1 MPRGSRIDAAGAV
14 HHIMVRGI
22 ERKKIFESDA
32 DREQFIQRLSD
43 ILSDTKTTC
52 YAWSLMP
59 NHFHLLLRTGNTPIS
74 TVMRRL
80 LTGYAIWYNRHH
92 RRTGHLFQNR
102 FKSVLCQ
109 EDAYLLELVRYIH
122 LNPLRAGLVRHLK
135 ELDCYPYSGHSFLIG
150 TMKNAWQEIDGILI
164 MFGKRISSARQS
176 YRSFVEKGIE
186 QGRRPELAGGGL
198 IRSAGGWEA
207 LKALRREKAYQR
219 SDERILGDGDF
230 VSQVL
235 EEAREALEKRHALRA
250 KGIDLNK
257 IALRVSEL
265 MGVQP
270 EDVWAKGKY
279 PRIVDARGLFCY
291 WAVREL
297 GVSMANM
304 ARQLGLSIPAISKS
318 VRRGQQISESKGFR
332 LIES

>member
-14 HHIMVRGI
+14 QHIMVRGI
-22 ERKKIFESDA
+22 ERAKIFESDA
-32 DREQFIQRLSD
+32 DRDQLIQRLSD

-59 NHFHLLLRTGNTPIS
+59 NHFHLLLRTGETPIS

-80 LTGYAIWYNRHH
+80 LTGYAVRYNLRH

-122 LNPLRAGLVRHLK
+122 LNPMRAGVVKNLK
-135 ELDCYPYSGHSFLIG
+135 ELDRYPYSGHSFLMG
-150 TMKNAWQEIDGILI
+150 TLKNTWQEIDGILI
-164 MFGKRISSARQS
+164 MFGKRRFSARQA

-186 QGRRPELAGGGL
+186 QGRRPELSGGGL

-207 LKALRREKAYQR
+207 LKALKREKTYQR

-230 VSQVL
+230 VNRVL
-235 EEAREALEKRHALRA
+235 AEAREALEKRHALRA
-250 KGIDLNK
+250 EGSDLNN
-257 IALRVSEL
+257 IAFRVSEL
-265 MGVQP
+265 MGVKP
-270 EDVWAKGKY
+270 EDVWAKCKY

-297 GVSMANM
+297 GVSMADM

-318 VRRGQQISESKGFR
+318 VRRGQQISESQGFR
-332 LIES
+332 LIDS

>member
-14 HHIMVRGI
+14 QHIMVRGI
-22 ERKKIFESDA
+22 ERAKIFESDA
-32 DREQFIQRLSD
+32 DRDQLIQRLSD

-59 NHFHLLLRTGNTPIS
+59 NHFHLLLRTGETPIS

-80 LTGYAIWYNRHH
+80 LTGYAVRYNLRH

-122 LNPLRAGLVRHLK
+122 LNPMRAGVVKNLK
-135 ELDCYPYSGHSFLIG
+135 ELDRYPYSGHSFLMG
-150 TMKNAWQEIDGILI
+150 TLKNTWQEIDGILI
-164 MFGKRISSARQS
+164 MFGKRRFSARQA

-186 QGRRPELAGGGL
+186 QGRRPELSGGGL

-207 LKALRREKAYQR
+207 LKALKREKTYQR

-230 VSQVL
+230 VNRVL
-235 EEAREALEKRHALRA
+235 AEAREALEKRHALRA
-250 KGIDLNK
+250 EGIDLNN
-257 IALRVSEL
+257 IAFRVSEL
-265 MGVQP
+265 MGVKP

-279 PRIVDARGLFCY
+279 PGLWMQGACFVIGRY
-291 WAVREL
+291 GNW
-297 GVSMANM
+297 G
-304 ARQLGLSIPAISKS
+304 
-318 VRRGQQISESKGFR
+318 
-332 LIES
+332 

>member
-1 MPRGSRIDAAGAV
+1 
-14 HHIMVRGI
+14 MVRGI
-22 ERKKIFESDA
+22 ERTKIFESDA
-32 DREQFIQRLSD
+32 DRDQFIQRLSD
-43 ILSDTKTTC
+43 ILSDTETTC

-59 NHFHLLLRTGNTPIS
+59 NHFHLLLQTGETPIS

-80 LTGYAIWYNRHH
+80 LTGYAIRYNLRH

-109 EDAYLLELVRYIH
+109 EDTYLLELVRYIH
-122 LNPLRAGLVRHLK
+122 LNPVRAGLVKNLD
-135 ELDCYPYSGHSFLIG
+135 ELDRYPYSGHSFLMG
-150 TMKNAWQEIDGILI
+150 TLTNTWQEIDGILI
-164 MFGKRISSARQS
+164 MLGKRRSSARQA

-186 QGRRPELAGGGL
+186 QGRRPELSGGGL

-207 LKALRREKAYQR
+207 LKSLRREKADQR

-230 VSQVL
+230 VNRVL
-235 EEAREALEKRHALRA
+235 TEAREALEKRHALRT

-257 IALRVSEL
+257 IVYRVSEL
-265 MGVQP
+265 MGVKS

-297 GVSMANM
+297 GVSMADM
-304 ARQLGLSIPAISKS
+304 ARQLGLSILAISKS
-318 VRRGQQISESKGFR
+318 VRRRQVISESQGD
-332 LIES
+332 ESKR

>member
-14 HHIMVRGI
+14 QHIMVRGI
-22 ERKKIFESDA
+22 ERAKIFESDA
-32 DREQFIQRLSD
+32 DRDLFIQRLSD

-59 NHFHLLLRTGNTPIS
+59 NHFHLLLRTGETPIS

-80 LTGYAIWYNRHH
+80 LTGYAIGYNLRH

-122 LNPLRAGLVRHLK
+122 LNPVRAGVVKDLK
-135 ELDCYPYSGHSFLIG
+135 ELDRYPYSGHSVLMG
-150 TMKNAWQEIDGILI
+150 TLTNTWQEIDGILI
-164 MFGKRISSARQS
+164 MFGKRRSSARQA

-186 QGRRPELAGGGL
+186 QGRRPELSGGGL
-198 IRSAGGWEA
+198 IRSVWGWEA
-207 LKALRREKAYQR
+207 LKALRREKADQR
-219 SDERILGDGDF
+219 SDERILGDGGF
-230 VSQVL
+230 VNRVL
-235 EEAREALEKRHALRA
+235 AEAGEAMEKRHALRA
-250 KGIDLNK
+250 EGIDLNN
-257 IALRVSEL
+257 IAFRVSEL
-265 MGVQP
+265 MGMKP

-297 GVSMANM
+297 GVSMADM

-332 LIES
+332 LIDS

>member
-1 MPRGSRIDAAGAV
+1 
-14 HHIMVRGI
+14 MVRGI
-22 ERKKIFESDA
+22 ERAKILKSDP
-32 DREQFIQRLSD
+32 DRDLFIQRLSD

-59 NHFHLLLRTGNTPIS
+59 NHFHLLLRTGETPIS

-80 LTGYAIWYNRHH
+80 LTGYAIRYNLRH

-109 EDAYLLELVRYIH
+109 EDTYLLELVRYIH
-122 LNPLRAGLVRHLK
+122 LNPVRAGVVKNLN
-135 ELDCYPYSGHSFLIG
+135 ELDRYPYSGHSVLMG
-150 TMKNAWQEIDGILI
+150 PLTNTWQEIDGILI
-164 MFGKRISSARQS
+164 MFEKRRSSARQA
-176 YRSFVEKGIE
+176 YRSFVEKWIE

-198 IRSAGGWEA
+198 IRSAGGWKA
-207 LKALRREKAYQR
+207 LKTLRREKTYQR

-230 VSQVL
+230 VNRVL
-235 EEAREALEKRHALRA
+235 AEAREALEKRHALLA
-250 KGIDLNK
+250 EGIDLNN
-257 IALRVSEL
+257 IAFSVSEL
-265 MGVQP
+265 MGVKP

-297 GVSMANM
+297 GVSMADM

-332 LIES
+332 LIDS

>member
-1 MPRGSRIDAAGAV
+1 
-14 HHIMVRGI
+14 MVRGI
-22 ERKKIFESDA
+22 ERAKIFESDA
-32 DREQFIQRLSD
+32 DRDQLIQRLSD

-59 NHFHLLLRTGNTPIS
+59 NHFHLLLRTGETPIS

-80 LTGYAIWYNRHH
+80 LTGYAVRYNLRH

-122 LNPLRAGLVRHLK
+122 LNPMRAGVVKNLK
-135 ELDCYPYSGHSFLIG
+135 ELDRYPYSGHSFLMG
-150 TMKNAWQEIDGILI
+150 TLKNTWQEIDGILI
-164 MFGKRISSARQS
+164 MFGKRRFSARQA

-186 QGRRPELAGGGL
+186 QGRRPELSGGGL

-207 LKALRREKAYQR
+207 LKALKREKTYQR

-230 VSQVL
+230 VNRVL
-235 EEAREALEKRHALRA
+235 AEAREALEKRHALRA
-250 KGIDLNK
+250 EGIDLNN
-257 IALRVSEL
+257 IAFRVSEL
-265 MGVQP
+265 MGVKP

-279 PRIVDARGLFCY
+279 PRIVHARGLFWY
-291 WAVREL
+291 WAVR
-297 GVSMANM
+297 
-304 ARQLGLSIPAISKS
+304 
-318 VRRGQQISESKGFR
+318 
-332 LIES
+332 

>member
-14 HHIMVRGI
+14 QHIMVRGV
-22 ERKKIFESDA
+22 ERAKIFESDA
-32 DREQFIQRLSD
+32 DRDQFIQRLSG

-59 NHFHLLLRTGNTPIS
+59 NHFHLLLRTGETPIS

-80 LTGYAIWYNRHH
+80 LTGYAIGFNRRH

-122 LNPLRAGLVRHLK
+122 LNPVRAGVVKDLK
-135 ELDCYPYSGHSFLIG
+135 ELDRYPYSGHSVLMG
-150 TMKNAWQEIDGILI
+150 TLTNTWQEIDGILI
-164 MFGKRISSARQS
+164 MFGKRRSSARQA

-198 IRSAGGWEA
+198 IRSAEGWEA
-207 LKALRREKAYQR
+207 LKALRREKTYQR

-230 VSQVL
+230 VNRVL
-235 EEAREALEKRHALRA
+235 AEAREALEKRHALLA
-250 KGIDLNK
+250 EGIDLNN
-257 IALRVSEL
+257 IVFRVSEL
-265 MGVQP
+265 MGVKP

-297 GVSMANM
+297 GVSMADM
-304 ARQLGLSIPAISKS
+304 ARQLGLSIPAMSKS
-318 VRRGQQISESKGFR
+318 VRRGQVISEAKGFK
-332 LIES
+332 LIDS

>member
-109 EDAYLLELVRYIH
+109 EDAYLL
-122 LNPLRAGLVRHLK
+122 
-135 ELDCYPYSGHSFLIG
+135 SIG
-150 TMKNAWQEIDGILI
+150 GQVFTFD
-164 MFGKRISSARQS
+164 ISAQA
-176 YRSFVEKGIE
+176 F
-186 QGRRPELAGGGL
+186 
-198 IRSAGGWEA
+198 
-207 LKALRREKAYQR
+207 
-219 SDERILGDGDF
+219 
-230 VSQVL
+230 
-235 EEAREALEKRHALRA
+235 
-250 KGIDLNK
+250 
-257 IALRVSEL
+257 
-265 MGVQP
+265 
-270 EDVWAKGKY
+270 
-279 PRIVDARGLFCY
+279 
-291 WAVREL
+291 
-297 GVSMANM
+297 
-304 ARQLGLSIPAISKS
+304 ISLLTAECS
-318 VRRGQQISESKGFR
+318 P
-332 LIES
+332 